1 MAESVSHKIVANEA
15 AVKRSLLTLAIS
27 AHKSVEMA
35 QEEIAHSMGSS
46 FESAHI
52 QLLLG
57 VLAVNSNQIV
67 EGSDASLHEAVDK
80 MYESLVKH
88 LRNMD
93 GGIHQIKKF

>member
-1 MAESVSHKIVANEA
+1 MAESVSHKIVANEV
-15 AVKRSLLTLAIS
+15 AVKRALMTLAIS

-35 QEEIAHSMGSS
+35 QEEITQSMGSA
-46 FESAHI
+46 FEPSHI
-52 QLLLG
+52 RLLLG
-57 VLAVNSNQIV
+57 VLAVQSQQIV
-67 EGSDASLHEAVDK
+67 EGSNASMHEAVDK